1 MINDDSSDTYTML
14 ISGLPSPEA
23 IFVAKQ
29 APLSRLKLDQRLR
42 VLVPE
47 DAEMLQQVED
57 ALQWDRLPI
66 SLSEDEVVERG
77 RNALSQIENET
88 IQQIVRDR
96 LEIRTCVAALRRR
109 NRGEAA
115 PAAGT
120 KWGVGRWV
128 GHIARNWTESGFRL
142 DLTFPW
148 LREADR
154 LMKQEETVAL
164 ERLLLEQA
172 WKSIVRQSGEHL
184 FDFEAVVIYV
194 LKWNIID
201 RWVRYN
207 AEAAARRFHDLTE
220 AALGDYAQ
228 LEFEGEA

>member
-1 MINDDSSDTYTML
+1 MNDDTDTYTML
-14 ISGLPSPEA
+14 ISGLPSPEG

-42 VLVPE
+42 VLTPE
-47 DAEMLQQVED
+47 DAEALRQVED
-57 ALQWDRLPI
+57 SLQWDRLPI

-77 RNALSQIENET
+77 RRALSQIENET

-109 NRGEAA
+109 NRGEPP

-120 KWGVGRWV
+120 RWGVGRWV
-128 GHIARNWTESGFRL
+128 NHIARNWTESGFRL
-142 DLTFPW
+142 DRTFPW

-154 LMKQEETVAL
+154 LMKEGDTVAL

-172 WKSIVRQSGEHL
+172 WQSVVRQAGEHL

-207 AEAAARRFHDLTE
+207 AEAAAKRFHDLTE
-220 AALGDYAQ
+220 SALGDYAQ
-228 LEFEGEA
+228 LQFEGEA

>member
-42 VLVPE
+42 VLAPE

-66 SLSEDEVVERG
+66 SLSEDEVVKRG

-88 IQQIVRDR
+88 ILQIVRDR

-120 KWGVGRWV
+120 KWGSGDGSITSRETGRSPD
-128 GHIARNWTESGFRL
+128 SG
-142 DLTFPW
+142 
-148 LREADR
+148 
-154 LMKQEETVAL
+154 
-164 ERLLLEQA
+164 
-172 WKSIVRQSGEHL
+172 SISPSRGCVRPTGS
-184 FDFEAVVIYV
+184 
-194 LKWNIID
+194 
-201 RWVRYN
+201 
-207 AEAAARRFHDLTE
+207 
-220 AALGDYAQ
+220 
-228 LEFEGEA
+228 